1 MKSPPATEVL
11 RVTFW
16 GVRGSIPVPGAH
28 TARYGGETLCIGVE
42 VPAAGRLLVLDA
54 GSGLRR
60 LGEAL
65 VRRSGGDGGIAVDL
79 LLSHTHLDH
88 ILGFPFFQPLY
99 RRDTRVTLYG
109 PAISLQD
116 RLEEVIGGQMSYRYF
131 PVRQVELAA
140 DVTYVDWR
148 EGTYDLGDGILV
160 SAAYLNHP
168 LLCLGYRIACSG
180 RVLCTAF
187 DHEPFRNVFVTDPAD
202 PRYDELMA
210 REGEAAAAAAEE
222 RLSAFFRGADLLIH
236 DGQYTEE
243 EYLAGRV
250 GWGHSPIEGAIRT
263 AAAAGVRR
271 LALVHHDPGRSDA
284 ELARLEARLGGGR
297 EPGGPEVI
305 FAREG
310 QVVSL

>member
-1 MKSPPATEVL
+1 MKSPAATEAL
-11 RVTFW
+11 RITFW
-16 GVRGSIPVPGAH
+16 GVRGSIPVPGAG
-28 TARYGGETLCIGVE
+28 TTRYGGETLCIGVE
-42 VPAAGRLLVLDA
+42 VPAAGRLLILDA

-60 LGEAL
+60 LGDRL
-65 VRRSGGDGGIAVDL
+65 VRRAGKVAVDL
-79 LLSHTHLDH
+79 FLSHTHLDH

-99 RRDTRVTLYG
+99 RRETRLTVYG

-140 DVTYVDWR
+140 EVAYMDLR

-168 LLCLGYRIACSG
+168 LLCLGYRIACAG

-210 REGEAAAAAAEE
+210 REGEAAAAEAAA
-222 RLSAFFRGADLLIH
+222 RLSSFFQGADLLIH

-243 EYLAGRV
+243 EYRAGRV
-250 GWGHSPIEGAIRT
+250 GWGHSAIEEAIRT

-271 LALVHHDPGRSDA
+271 LALVHHDPQRSDDDLDRIA
-284 ELARLEARLGGGR
+284 ARIGGR
-297 EPGGPEVI
+297 PVPDGPEVI

-310 QVVSL
+310 LVLSL